1 MSQPRWIPNIL
12 TVATLKYKLNNGNT
26 LKLTE
31 ERISAYIKSK
41 HPHLPEESI
50 KRIIDAEIEDVKKII
65 NSNEFTVSLLKFSS
79 REPFIDKLIRVEVN
93 ALLAFL

>member
-12 TVATLKYKLNNGNT
+12 KVATLKYKLNNGNT

-31 ERISAYIKSK
+31 ERISAYVKSK

-50 KRIIDAEIEDVKKII
+50 KRIVDAEIDDIKKII
-65 NSNEFTVSLLKFSS
+65 NSSELTAASLRFSN
-79 REPFIDKLIRVEVN
+79 RQPFIDKLIRVEVN
-93 ALLAFL
+93 AVLPF